1 MLKRTVALML
11 CILSVFTLLPAFSS
25 AQTLSAA
32 GPARWITTIPTPT
45 NIQ

>member
-25 AQTLSAA
+25 AQTLSGWASKV
-32 GPARWITTIPTPT
+32 ITTIPTPT